1 MFART
6 YSTIT
11 FTNKNTCWYFFILFS
26 IEMSYTCLKLC
37 VFKNSADLPKLSD
50 EVSFKLFFFNL
61 LFFFRVKMKSLF
73 KIYALLSFTLI
84 VIFVHLK
91 TRLLRF
97 RGKHKLDFR
106 LFCDENINCAGKNSY
121 PPYQPF
127 DFVCVSFRQRLS
139 LIQLTRWFLLAFL
152 SFYDPKTSVSTLP

>member
-11 FTNKNTCWYFFILFS
+11 FTNKNTCWYFFYSLLNRNVLHVPKIVCVQKFS
-26 IEMSYTCLKLC
+26 WLAKIEWW
-37 VFKNSADLPKLSD
+37 
-50 EVSFKLFFFNL
+50 SFFQIIFFQFV
-61 LFFFRVKMKSLF
+61 FFRVKMKSLF

-121 PPYQPF
+121 PPYQAF

-139 LIQLTRWFLLAFL
+139 LIQFTRWFLLAFL

>member
-11 FTNKNTCWYFFILFS
+11 FTNKNTCWYFFYSLFNRNVLHVS
-26 IEMSYTCLKLC
+26 KIVSVRKFSWLAKIEWW
-37 VFKNSADLPKLSD
+37 
-50 EVSFKLFFFNL
+50 SFFQFFFFDLFFFAW
-61 LFFFRVKMKSLF
+61 KWSLSS
-73 KIYALLSFTLI
+73 KYALLSFTLI

-91 TRLLRF
+91 TRLLGF

-106 LFCDENINCAGKNSY
+106 LFCDENINSAGKNSY
-121 PPYQPF
+121 QPYQPF
-127 DFVCVSFRQRLS
+127 DFVCVSFRVRLS